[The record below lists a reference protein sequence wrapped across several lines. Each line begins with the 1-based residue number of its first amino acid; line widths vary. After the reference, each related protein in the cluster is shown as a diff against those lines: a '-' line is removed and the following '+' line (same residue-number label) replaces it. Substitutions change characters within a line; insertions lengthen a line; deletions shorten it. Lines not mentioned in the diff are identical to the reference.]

1 MVGDWSLSGRDL
13 DRMRLRW
20 QDFLELR
27 FPCATEPRLAPLYDE
42 LIEWDGEVGEC
53 MRILL
58 SGRRVN
64 LAKMRADPSV
74 RTLIEEQKACGC
86 CEELLAM
93 ERYYEAMLEL
103 LDDAMRLAVR
113 H

>member
-20 QDFLELR
+20 EDFLALK

-42 LIEWDGEVGEC
+42 LIEWDGAVGEC
-53 MRILL
+53 MRVLL
-58 SGRRVN
+58 AGRRVN
-64 LAKMRADPSV
+64 LQKMREECAIRS
-74 RTLIEEQKACGC
+74 LIDAHKGDGC

-93 ERYYEAMLEL
+93 ERYYDALISL
-103 LDDAMRLAVR
+103 LDDALRLAVR